1 METAKELKFGEYKM
15 RKDYIGTLEAIE
27 VGETVILPVDAR
39 DYYSI
44 HSAASRCRR
53 EKKMKFLLRMNWEE
67 GYVEIERVKWTALDG
82 QPTGTKGR
90 HGSRRGPKACHK
102 PRPQGRKV

>member
-15 RKDYIGTLEAIE
+15 RKDYIGTLL
-27 VGETVILPVDAR
+27 GETVIFPVEAR

-44 HSAASRCRR
+44 HSAASRCKRD
-53 EKKMKFLLRMNWEE
+53 KKMKFLIRMNWDE

-82 QPTGTKGR
+82 QPRNARPVGR
-90 HGSRRGPKACHK
+90 PLSR
-102 PRPQGRKV
+102 PR

>member
-27 VGETVILPVDAR
+27 LGETVILPVEVR

-44 HSAASRCRR
+44 NSAACRCKR
-53 EKKMKFLLRMNWEE
+53 EKKMKFLLRMNWNE
-67 GYVEIERVKWTALDG
+67 GYMEIERVKWRALDG
-82 QPTGTKGR
+82 QPRNARPVGR
-90 HGSRRGPKACHK
+90 PLS
-102 PRPQGRKV
+102 RPQ

>member
-27 VGETVILPVDAR
+27 LGETVILPVEVR

-44 HSAASRCRR
+44 NSAACRCKR
-53 EKKMKFLLRMNWEE
+53 EKKMKFLLRMNWDE
-67 GYVEIERVKWTALDG
+67 GYMEIERVKWRALDG
-82 QPTGTKGR
+82 QPRNARPVGR
-90 HGSRRGPKACHK
+90 PLS
-102 PRPQGRKV
+102 RPQ

>member
-27 VGETVILPVDAR
+27 LGETVIFPVEEAR

-44 HSAASRCRR
+44 HSAASRCKRG
-53 EKKMKFLLRMNWEE
+53 KKMKFLIRMNWDE
-67 GYVEIERVKWTALDG
+67 GYMEIERVKWTAQRSSDG
-82 QPTGTKGR
+82 
-90 HGSRRGPKACHK
+90 ACISELSVQS
-102 PRPQGRKV
+102 RPQ

>member
-27 VGETVILPVDAR
+27 LGETVIFPVEEAR

-44 HSAASRCRR
+44 HSAAARCKKD
-53 EKKMKFLLRMNWEE
+53 KKMKFLIRMNWDE
-67 GYVEIERVKWTALDG
+67 GYMEIERVKWTALDG
-82 QPTGTKGR
+82 QPRNARPAGR
-90 HGSRRGPKACHK
+90 PLS
-102 PRPQGRKV
+102 RPQ

>member
-27 VGETVILPVDAR
+27 LGETVILPVEVR

-44 HSAASRCRR
+44 NSAACRCKRD
-53 EKKMKFLLRMNWEE
+53 KKMKFLLRMNWDE
-67 GYVEIERVKWTALDG
+67 GYMEIERVKWRALDG
-82 QPTGTKGR
+82 QPRNGR
-90 HGSRRGPKACHK
+90 PVGRPLS
-102 PRPQGRKV
+102 RPQ

>member
-27 VGETVILPVDAR
+27 LGETVIFPVEAAR

-44 HSAASRCRR
+44 HSAATRCKRD
-53 EKKMKFLLRMNWEE
+53 KKMKFLIRMNWDD
-67 GYVEIERVKWTALDG
+67 GYMEIERVKWRALGG
-82 QPTGTKGR
+82 QPRNARPVGR
-90 HGSRRGPKACHK
+90 PLS
-102 PRPQGRKV
+102 RPQ

>member
-27 VGETVILPVDAR
+27 LGETVILPVEAR

-44 HSAASRCRR
+44 QSAASRCKKA
-53 EKKMKFLLRMNWEE
+53 KKMKFLIRMNWDD
-67 GYVEIERVKWTALDG
+67 GYAEIERVKWTILDG
-82 QPTGTKGR
+82 QPRNARPAGR
-90 HGSRRGPKACHK
+90 PWS
-102 PRPQGRKV
+102 RPQ

>member
-27 VGETVILPVDAR
+27 LGETVILPVDAR

-44 HSAASRCRR
+44 HSAACRCKR
-53 EKKMKFLLRMNWEE
+53 EKKMKFLLRMNWNE

-82 QPTGTKGR
+82 QPRNARPVGR
-90 HGSRRGPKACHK
+90 PLS
-102 PRPQGRKV
+102 RPQ

>member
-27 VGETVILPVDAR
+27 LGETVIFPVEAR

-44 HSAASRCRR
+44 HSAASRCKRD
-53 EKKMKFLLRMNWEE
+53 KKMKFLIRMNWDE
-67 GYVEIERVKWTALDG
+67 GMWKSSVSSGRLWTDSPEMHAPSDD
-82 QPTGTKGR
+82 R
-90 HGSRRGPKACHK
+90 
-102 PRPQGRKV
+102 

>member
-27 VGETVILPVDAR
+27 LGETVILPVEVR

-44 HSAASRCRR
+44 NSAACRCKR
-53 EKKMKFLLRMNWEE
+53 EKKMKFLLRMNWDE
-67 GYVEIERVKWTALDG
+67 GYMEIERVKWRALDG
-82 QPTGTKGR
+82 QPRNGR
-90 HGSRRGPKACHK
+90 PVGRPLS
-102 PRPQGRKV
+102 RPQ

>member
-27 VGETVILPVDAR
+27 LGETVIFPVEAAR

-44 HSAASRCRR
+44 HSAATRCKRD
-53 EKKMKFLLRMNWEE
+53 KKMKFLIRMNWDD
-67 GYVEIERVKWTALDG
+67 GYMEIERVKWRALNG
-82 QPTGTKGR
+82 QPRNARPVGR
-90 HGSRRGPKACHK
+90 PLS
-102 PRPQGRKV
+102 RPQ

>member
-27 VGETVILPVDAR
+27 LGETVILPVEVR

-44 HSAASRCRR
+44 NSAACRCKR
-53 EKKMKFLLRMNWEE
+53 EKKMKFLLRMNWDE
-67 GYVEIERVKWTALDG
+67 GYMEIERVKWRALDG
-82 QPTGTKGR
+82 QPR
-90 HGSRRGPKACHK
+90 NARPVERPLS
-102 PRPQGRKV
+102 RPQ

>member
-27 VGETVILPVDAR
+27 LGETVILPVDAR

-44 HSAASRCRR
+44 HSAACRCKRG
-53 EKKMKFLLRMNWEE
+53 KKMKFLLRMNWDE
-67 GYVEIERVKWTALDG
+67 GYVEIERVKWTALEDS
-82 QPTGTKGR
+82 PEMHAPSDDR
-90 HGSRRGPKACHK
+90 
-102 PRPQGRKV
+102 

>member
-27 VGETVILPVDAR
+27 LGETVIFPVKAR

-44 HSAASRCRR
+44 HSAASRCKK
-53 EKKMKFLLRMNWEE
+53 EKK
-67 GYVEIERVKWTALDG
+67 
-82 QPTGTKGR
+82 
-90 HGSRRGPKACHK
+90 
-102 PRPQGRKV
+102 